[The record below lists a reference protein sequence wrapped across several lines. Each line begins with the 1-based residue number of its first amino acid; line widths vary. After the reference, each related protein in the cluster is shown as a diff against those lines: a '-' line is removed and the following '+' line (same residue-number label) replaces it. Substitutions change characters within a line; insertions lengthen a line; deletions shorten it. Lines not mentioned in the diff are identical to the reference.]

1 MIRLV
6 VMGVSG
12 SGKSSVGRAIAAAL
26 DLPFVEGDTLHPPA
40 NVEKMASGIPLTDE
54 DRWPW
59 LDKIGAELA
68 QAKKGVVVS
77 CSALKK
83 TYRNRLRQ
91 EAGGPLGFI
100 FLDGSLAVLRDHM
113 SKRTGHFM
121 PLSMLDS
128 QLETLEPPT
137 GEPLVLRQDVE
148 HSVDEIASASVDWI
162 STQRW

>member
-12 SGKSSVGRAIAAAL
+12 SGKTSVGSAIATAL
-26 DLPFVEGDTLHPPA
+26 ALPFLEGDTLHPPA
-40 NVEKMASGIPLTDE
+40 NVQKMASGVPLTDE

-68 QAKKGVVVS
+68 EADEGVVVS
-77 CSALKK
+77 CSALKES
-83 TYRNRLRQ
+83 YRDRLRQ

-100 FLDGSLAVLRDHM
+100 FLDGSLEVLREHM

-128 QLETLEPPT
+128 QLATLEPPT
-137 GEPLVLRQDVE
+137 GEPLVLRQNVE
-148 HSVDEIASASVDWI
+148 HSADEIAAASIDWVRA
-162 STQRW
+162 QRW

>member
-12 SGKSSVGRAIAAAL
+12 SGKSSVGRAIAATL
-26 DLPFVEGDTLHPPA
+26 QLPFVEGDTLHPPA

-59 LDKIGAELA
+59 LDQIGAELA
-68 QAKKGVVVS
+68 RVQKGVVVS

-83 TYRNRLRQ
+83 SYRDRLRQ

-100 FLDGSLAVLRDHM
+100 FLDGNLEVLRDHM
-113 SKRTGHFM
+113 SRRTGHFM

-128 QLETLEPPT
+128 QIATLEPPT
-137 GEPLVLRQDVE
+137 AEPFVLRQNVE
-148 HSVDEIASASVDWI
+148 HSVDEIAATSVDWVKA
-162 STQRW
+162 QHW

>member
-12 SGKSSVGRAIAAAL
+12 SGKTSVGSAIATAL
-26 DLPFVEGDTLHPPA
+26 ALPFLEGDTLHPPA
-40 NVEKMASGIPLTDE
+40 NVQKMASGIPLTDE

-68 QAKKGVVVS
+68 KADEGVVVS
-77 CSALKK
+77 CSALKES
-83 TYRNRLRQ
+83 YRDRLRQ

-100 FLDGSLAVLRDHM
+100 FLDGSLEVLRDHM

-121 PLSMLDS
+121 PLSMLDG
-128 QLETLEPPT
+128 QLATLEPPT
-137 GEPLVLRQDVE
+137 GEPLVLRQNVE
-148 HSVDEIASASVDWI
+148 HSADEIAAASVNWVRA
-162 STQRW
+162 QRW

>member
-26 DLPFVEGDTLHPPA
+26 ELPFVEGDTLHPPA

-68 QAKKGVVVS
+68 EAQKGVVVS

-83 TYRNRLRQ
+83 SYRDRLRQ

-100 FLDGSLAVLRDHM
+100 FLDGSLEVLRDHM

-128 QLETLEPPT
+128 QLATLEPPT
-137 GEPLVLRQDVE
+137 GESFVLRQNVE
-148 HSVDEIASASVDWI
+148 HPVDEIAAASVDWVR
-162 STQRW
+162 TQHW